1 MKIIKRSVVL
11 LISTVVLTAVS
22 CEESSQTTKD
32 TRKEIYLNLNHS
44 GWDNSIAEF
53 REGDK
58 AGLFA
63 VAGVAEL
70 SDERYADNEEFVL
83 SGGKFVGMQ
92 DVRFANA
99 ESYMVI
105 YTPYKPE
112 VLAAGTQLGA
122 VSVAKDQSNLYNY
135 LASDFKLGSA
145 RVLQGV
151 TDPVKATL
159 KRMFSKVNLEIAS
172 TVLDGDDL
180 QNAIAELE
188 INTACNIDFG
198 TQQILANSD
207 PARIKPRGTFKSG
220 ESVYRGVSLIAV
232 PQQFGIDDEFIHLT
246 IRGEESAYA
255 LEKPI
260 ELLPGM
266 EYTFSILVNNVG
278 NKYRLDIDVTEE
290 PWTAGDD
297 LDFDIDQEADEIRP
311 VSDIEGNE
319 YKVVKVGAQYWMA
332 ANLRVTKY
340 NDGSPITYLEDAKA
354 WDKVSESLQGACCYY
369 NTDQKLKEKYGLLY
383 NWHAVKTGK
392 LCPEGWHVPS
402 QAEFKMLIDEQGGD
416 QFAGEVLKSISG
428 WRDYQNMEKPEF
440 QGTNKSGFNGFP
452 GGYRAPTGAY
462 LNEGRFGYWWCSTTQ
477 EEFKGSSI
485 YLYYNHPKTAYISE
499 FFRAGY
505 SVRCIKY

>member
-1 MKIIKRSVVL
+1 MKIKKLSAVL
-11 LISTVVLTAVS
+11 LASAFLLTVVS
-22 CEESSQTTKD
+22 CEESNKTTED
-32 TRKEIYLNLNHS
+32 TRAEVCLKLNHS
-44 GWDNSIAEF
+44 GWDNSLAEF

-63 VAGVAEL
+63 VEGTAKL
-70 SDERYADNEEFVL
+70 SVERYADNEEFVL
-83 SGGKFVGMQ
+83 SGGKFVGIQ
-92 DVRFANA
+92 DVRFADA
-99 ESYMVI
+99 ESYMVV

-112 VLAAGTQLGA
+112 ILVAGTQVGA
-122 VSVAKDQSNLYNY
+122 VSIARDQSNLYNY

-145 RVLQGV
+145 KVPKGV

-172 TVLDGDDL
+172 TVLNGDDL
-180 QNAIAELE
+180 QNAIAELM
-188 INTACNIDFG
+188 INTACNIDFD
-198 TQQILANSD
+198 TQQILGSSD

-220 ESVYRGVSLIAV
+220 ESGYRGVSFIAV
-232 PQQFGIDDEFIHLT
+232 PQQFGSDDEFIYMT

-255 LEKPI
+255 LENPI
-260 ELLPGM
+260 ELMPGM
-266 EYTFSILVNNVG
+266 EYTFSILVNKVG

-311 VSDIEGNE
+311 VTDIEGNE
-319 YKVVKVGAQYWMA
+319 YKVVKIGAQYWMA
-332 ANLRVTKY
+332 SNLRVTKY
-340 NDGSPITYLEDAKA
+340 NDGSPIAYLEDAKA
-354 WDKVSESLQGACCYY
+354 WDKVSESQQGAYCYY
-369 NTDQKLKEKYGLLY
+369 DADQAMKEKYGVLY

-402 QAEFKMLIDEQGGD
+402 QAEFRMLIDEQGGD

-428 WRDYQNMEKPEF
+428 WRNYQNEEKPEF

-452 GGYRAPTGAY
+452 GGYRAPTGSY
-462 LNEGRFGYWWCSTTQ
+462 HNEGRFGYWWCSSTQ
-477 EEFKGSSI
+477 EEFRGSSI
-485 YLYYNHPKTAYISE
+485 YLYYNNPKTAYISE